1 MTKVTIAL
9 TALFSVCVAAGQTV
23 GADSPGTQ
31 PGGGTISDAVSTS
44 KGADLVSFLE
54 LTEGQIQSLRL
65 LEEQFE
71 DELFPLVRDS
81 WEKEWQLRRLYRSET
96 PNETSAAMLHQQV
109 ATLYEQVQSLRAR
122 HREQSRALL
131 KYKQLTALGRL
142 ETVLELAQA
151 AEDAVCANLLEGP
164 HYAAFFF
171 GSAASAWGPLGAS
184 AWGPLGS
191 PPCGLGSG
199 IPAAFGGRIER
210 KDSGVALP
218 SDQAN

>member
-1 MTKVTIAL
+1 M
-9 TALFSVCVAAGQTV
+9 
-23 GADSPGTQ
+23 GADSPGTP
-31 PGGGTISDAVSTS
+31 PGGGTVSGAGSTS
-44 KGADLVSFLE
+44 KRADLVSFLE
-54 LTEGQIQSLRL
+54 LTEGQIESLRL
-65 LEEQFE
+65 LKDQFE

-81 WEKEWQLRRLYRSET
+81 WEKEWQLRQLYRSET
-96 PNETSAAMLHQQV
+96 PNETSAAMLHQQIE
-109 ATLYEQVQSLRAR
+109 TLYEQVRSLGAR

-164 HYAAFFF
+164 PPYGGFFL
-171 GSAASAWGPLGAS
+171 GSAAS

-210 KDSGVALP
+210 NDSGGALP